1 MCRIVWLGLICLS
14 MCLSVVAQTP
24 PAENLAPLL
33 QEFRVALANDRLSAA
48 AELADRL
55 ENGVRAKYDAW
66 LIRDARERTQEILG
80 WLPVDMEAL
89 WINQEPFVIDP
100 QQSMELLHFHPTQAY
115 SMDRLMA
122 LNGGDIYRALANRTV
137 RLAGGAARRIG
148 EPSMGI
154 PGPVAANVAYF
165 YFFDSPVSLP
175 PPTEQIEGHP
185 AWRATATVDTG
196 APFGPGFKRE
206 TREDVN
212 WLVLVKPNVLI
223 LANSRELTGQ
233 ILARM
238 AGAGKGR
245 ALPDS
250 LPEWQHVSRDA
261 SFWAL
266 RHFIAA
272 KAISQP
278 DGITV
283 AFHSAERQ
291 LELQYLGSA
300 SPTAAKWEISDGEFQ
315 IEHLEPGRW
324 RLVSDIKARGPF
336 PFHFAMSKL
345 GFGVYR

>member
-1 MCRIVWLGLICLS
+1 MCRIVWLGLICCIS
-14 MCLSVVAQTP
+14 ASAQTP

-33 QEFRVALANDRLSAA
+33 RDFRVALENNRLSAA

-55 ENGVRAKYDAW
+55 ENSIRTRYDAW
-66 LIRDARERTQEILG
+66 LIRDARERTQEIIG
-80 WLPVDMEAL
+80 WLPIDIESL
-89 WINQEPFVIDP
+89 WINQKPFVIDP
-100 QQSMELLHFHPTQAY
+100 QQSMELLHGHPMQAY

-165 YFFDSPVSLP
+165 YFFDNPVSLP

-185 AWRATATVDTG
+185 AWRATATVDAG
-196 APFGPGFKRE
+196 APFRPGLERE
-206 TREDVN
+206 TRQDVN
-212 WLVLVKPNVLI
+212 WLVLVKPDVLI
-223 LANSRELTGQ
+223 LANSREMTGQ

-238 AGAGKGR
+238 AGIGKGR
-245 ALPDS
+245 ALPDD
-250 LPEWQHVSRDA
+250 LLEWQHVSRNA

-266 RHFIAA
+266 RHFTAA
-272 KAISQP
+272 KPSPQP

-283 AFHSAERQ
+283 TFDATEGR
-291 LELQYLGSA
+291 LELQYLSSA
-300 SPTAAKWEISDGEFQ
+300 SPIDAKGYISDSEFQ
-315 IEHLEPGRW
+315 IEHPEPARW
-324 RLVSDIKARGPF
+324 RLVSDVKARGPY
-336 PFHFAMSKL
+336 PFHFAMAKL

>member
-1 MCRIVWLGLICLS
+1 MCRIVWLALICI
-14 MCLSVVAQTP
+14 SVDAQTR

-33 QEFRVALANDRLSAA
+33 REFRVALENDRLSAA
-48 AELADRL
+48 AELADEL
-55 ENGVRAKYDAW
+55 ENSVRAKYDAW
-66 LIRDARERTQEILG
+66 LIRDARERTQEILS

-89 WINQEPFVIDP
+89 WINQEPFVIDS
-100 QQSMELLHFHPTQAY
+100 QQSMELLYGRPTQAY

-122 LNGGDIYRALANRTV
+122 LNSGDIYRALANRTV
-137 RLAGGAARRIG
+137 RLVGGAARRIG

-165 YFFDSPVSLP
+165 YFFDNPVSLP

-185 AWRATATVDTG
+185 AWRAAATVDAG
-196 APFGPGFKRE
+196 ATFRPGLKRE

-212 WLVLVKPNVLI
+212 WLVLVKPDVLI
-223 LANSRELTGQ
+223 LANSREMTGQ

-238 AGAGKGR
+238 AGIGKGR
-245 ALPDS
+245 ALPDD
-250 LPEWQHVSRDA
+250 LPEWQHVSRNA

-272 KAISQP
+272 KPTLQP
-278 DGITV
+278 DGIAVT
-283 AFHSAERQ
+283 FHAAEGR

-300 SPTAAKWEISDGEFQ
+300 SPAEAKWYISDSEFQ
-315 IEHLEPGRW
+315 IEHPEPARW
-324 RLVSDIKARGPF
+324 RLISDVKARGPSA
-336 PFHFAMSKL
+336 FHFAMTKL